1 MKLSYKELIL
11 SEETN
16 EDRFGI
22 IKQPK
27 DTCPM
32 IDELIKKIRRIQSVI
47 KGYSKAE
54 PGELLEMVDNVDTE
68 TSYFEIY
75 LEGIRTNIEAIRSWG
90 NEWKQKAKELQ
101 KMKTEK

>member
-1 MKLSYKELIL
+1 MKITYKELL

-16 EDRFGI
+16 EERFGI

-32 IDELIKKIRRIQSVI
+32 IDELIKKIRQIQSDI

-54 PGELLEMVDNVDTE
+54 PEELLDMVDSVDTE
-68 TSYFEIY
+68 ISYFESN
-75 LEGIRTNIEAIRSWG
+75 LEEIRTNTQAIRSWG
-90 NEWKQKAKELQ
+90 NEWKQKAIELQ
-101 KMKTEK
+101 KMKNEK

>member
-1 MKLSYKELIL
+1 MRVSYKELL

-32 IDELIKKIRRIQSVI
+32 IDELIKKIRRIQSDI

-54 PGELLEMVDNVDTE
+54 PEELMEMVDNVDTE
-68 TSYFEIY
+68 TSYFESD
-75 LEGIRTNIEAIRSWG
+75 LEEIRTNAQAIRSWG
-90 NEWKQKAKELQ
+90 NEWKQKAIELQ

>member
-1 MKLSYKELIL
+1 MKKSYKELIL

-32 IDELIKKIRRIQSVI
+32 IDALITKIRKMISII

-54 PGELLEMVDNVDTE
+54 PEELLEMVDNIDTE
-68 TSYFEIY
+68 ISYFESE
-75 LEGIRTNIEAIRSWG
+75 LEEIRSNPQAIRSWG
-90 NEWKQKAKELQ
+90 NEWKQKAIELQ
-101 KMKTEK
+101 KEIK